1 MAVDQNENRVRDN
14 VRRAIEV
21 MTAWT
26 VDPDKQFTWSR
37 FVQNVTEEPDGA
49 VQMLMGFVTLGG
61 ELLVGLEKATGNKSR
76 QSTHNHRLATPTKRA
91 HLPARGS
98 GDAGA
103 AGASNNAGS
112 ATMTLG
118 ATSPTRVATNGVRYT
133 VP

>member
-1 MAVDQNENRVRDN
+1 
-14 VRRAIEV
+14 

-49 VQMLMGFVTLGG
+49 IQMLMGFVTLGG
-61 ELLVGLEKATGNKSR
+61 ELLVGLEKPRAIQHRGTRNESR

-91 HLPARGS
+91 HLPARGG

-103 AGASNNAGS
+103 VGASNNAGS

-118 ATSPTRVATNGVRYT
+118 ATSPMRVATNGVRYT

>member
-14 VRRAIEV
+14 VRRTIEV

-61 ELLVGLEKATGNKSR
+61 ELLVGLEKATGN
-76 QSTHNHRLATPTKRA
+76 TAPW
-91 HLPARGS
+91 HLQQI
-98 GDAGA
+98 A
-103 AGASNNAGS
+103 AKYA
-112 ATMTLG
+112 
-118 ATSPTRVATNGVRYT
+118 
-133 VP
+133 